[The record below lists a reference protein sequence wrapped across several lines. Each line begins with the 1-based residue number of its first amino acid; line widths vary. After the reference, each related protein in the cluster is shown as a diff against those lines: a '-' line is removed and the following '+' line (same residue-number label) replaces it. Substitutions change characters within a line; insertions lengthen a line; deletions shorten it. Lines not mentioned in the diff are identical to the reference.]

1 MFIKRDDS
9 KKKSDTPYHP
19 QPHTV
24 VAKKGSMVT
33 AKDGDGNEVTRN
45 SSLFKSM
52 PAENGETMEENEEV
66 PEMCDSA

>member
-1 MFIKRDDS
+1 
-9 KKKSDTPYHP
+9 
-19 QPHTV
+19 
-24 VAKKGSMVT
+24 MVT